1 MFIIIIIVICDRD
14 SWARASG
21 CTFVELHGQCYKN
34 TAAPDGVRG
43 PVVKFP
49 VVFIH
54 TLYILIPFF
63 FSTPILLYILI
74 YIYIFIPTNR
84 YGTETVIHSCCT
96 HLQYFYLFFFTSFTP
111 LTRFMHSVLIIC
123 TYT

>member
-1 MFIIIIIVICDRD
+1 MYEKKMKRKDYILYTICVFIIIIVICDRD

-49 VVFIH
+49 VVFIRI
-54 TLYILIPFF
+54 LYILIRFF
-63 FSTPILLYILI
+63 FLHPDSVIHTYI
-74 YIYIFIPTNR
+74 YIYIFIP
-84 YGTETVIHSCCT
+84 
-96 HLQYFYLFFFTSFTP
+96 
-111 LTRFMHSVLIIC
+111 
-123 TYT
+123 